1 MSDDLAYWGATDED
15 AAALPP
21 PEMRRIGERLFVR
34 PRGFEGNGAP
44 LRLPLRL
51 TPDFLRRAIAAGD
64 GVQQVQ
70 LVVDELAEDASR
82 EAWAALDQLD
92 RTAVAARYFSEL
104 AGLLGMAAGESS
116 R

>member
-15 AAALPP
+15 AAVLPP

-51 TPDFLRRAIAAGD
+51 HPDFMRRAVAEGNAAA
-64 GVQQVQ
+64 Q
-70 LVVDELAEDASR
+70 LALIVDELTDETARTAWLALDMIDR
-82 EAWAALDQLD
+82 EA
-92 RTAVAARYFSEL
+92 VIARYFFEVN
-104 AGLLGMAAGESS
+104 ALLGMAAGESS